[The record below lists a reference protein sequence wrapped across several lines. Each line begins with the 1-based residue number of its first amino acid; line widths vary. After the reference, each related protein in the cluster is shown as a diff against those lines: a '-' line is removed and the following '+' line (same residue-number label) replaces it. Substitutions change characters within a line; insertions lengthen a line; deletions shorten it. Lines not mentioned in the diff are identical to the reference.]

1 MHIRLEQPGEEPA
14 LHALTYAAFKPMSFS
29 DNSEADRLEILRRD
43 GDLTLSLVAVDDD
56 GDVIGHAAFSPA
68 TIGAET
74 EGWYGLGPISVRPDR
89 QRSGVG
95 SALINE
101 GVARLKTLGA
111 KGCVLTGSP
120 DYYNRFGF
128 VADTDVTYLDV
139 PGKFVQWVAFDG
151 STPIGEVRFS
161 DGLQE

>member
-68 TIGAET
+68 FIGSET

-101 GVARLKTLGA
+101 GFARLKTIGA

-120 DYYNRFGF
+120 DYYHRFGF

-139 PGKFVQWVAFDG
+139 SGKFVQWLAFDG